1 MDSGSRKS
9 QVDQKVDIKHGIQ
22 MGVEQGTLGHPM
34 DDLPERGVLHAVPGQ
49 MEHDTRV
56 EDLIRLIGRG
66 ISVWMFGP
74 NLLEFAGTDFGD
86 DSTRSRSNG
95 GEGLTEGEV

>member
-9 QVDQKVDIKHGIQ
+9 QVDQIVDIKHGIQ
-22 MGVEQGTLGHPM
+22 MGMEQGTLGHPM
-34 DDLPERGVLHAVPGQ
+34 DDLPERSLLHTILGK

-56 EDLIRLIGRG
+56 QDLIRLIECG

-74 NLLEFAGTDFGD
+74 DLLEFAGTDFGD
-86 DSTRSRSNG
+86 DSTSSSSNG
-95 GEGLTEGEV
+95 GEGLTKGEV